1 MDLVSA
7 VQIANMR
14 VTSENQINAYNAY
27 MERYISNIKP
37 LYPDQ
42 GLKPTHHASLHIG
55 DMLGLF
61 GPNHSHS
68 GPHYERYINFLHH
81 LNTNSKIGE
90 KTLAS
95 NIFLPFSNTLIR
107 SA

>member
-14 VTSENQINAYNAY
+14 ISSASQIQAYNFY
-27 MERYISNIKP
+27 MERYIKNISN

-42 GLKPTHHASLHIG
+42 TLKPTHHASLHIG

-68 GPHYERYINFLHH
+68 GPHYERYINFFHRI
-81 LNTNSKIGE
+81 NTNLKIGKLC
-90 KTLAS
+90 KTT
-95 NIFLPFSNTLIR
+95 FYDHW
-107 SA
+107 